1 MNARHVRSSSMPNSL
16 GSTRFGIP
24 SLDEIFNGGI
34 QIGSFVLLDTSE
46 NLSKIFTKA
55 FLGEGSA
62 NKDHLF
68 VYSENPSLA
77 EIGNIKRIGNLSARG
92 SVAVRY
98 ETFNRNCLVDQPY
111 TIETVTS
118 NLDYKDL
125 KHLKLDCST
134 EDFYHQL
141 WKAIKDNIKE
151 AGCNSVS
158 RVIIHDIF
166 GIGWQNQSLSE
177 IFEFLKAIKTLL
189 KSQNGICMVTA
200 SYRKLDP
207 HIQSMLFQACD
218 VIFVGDEEKISIQKS
233 PRSIHLTFK
242 DFIINS
248 ILGAPV
254 LEVA

>member
-1 MNARHVRSSSMPNSL
+1 MPSSL

-34 QIGSFVLLDTSE
+34 QIGSFILIDSSE
-46 NLSKIFTKA
+46 NLTKVFTKA

-92 SVAVRY
+92 SITVRY
-98 ETFNRNCLVDQPY
+98 ETFNKNCLIDQPY

-118 NLDYKDL
+118 NMNYKDL
-125 KHLKLDCST
+125 KHSKLDCST
-134 EDFYHQL
+134 EDFYHHL
-141 WKAIKDNIKE
+141 WRSIKEDIKE
-151 AGCNSVS
+151 AGSHSPS

-189 KSQNGICMVTA
+189 KSQNAICMVTA
-200 SYRKLDP
+200 SYRKLNP
-207 HIQSMLFQACD
+207 HIQDMLFQACD
-218 VIFVGDEEKISIQKS
+218 VMFVGDEEKISIQKS
-233 PRSIHLTFK
+233 PRSIHLTSK
-242 DFIINS
+242 DFVINS